1 MLESDRL
8 KNLSMTL
15 SQQDLFGGFSS
26 TQLDNLLADRRCLLN
41 KYENGQIV
49 HIEGEPCQAAEIILN
64 GEIAIERIS
73 EEGTLML
80 VARFGPG
87 DILGGNLV
95 FSSNSSFPMTIT
107 CRQNSSILSIQSDL
121 LLELMHINRS
131 FLIEF
136 LKIISDNTSLL
147 SGKIRQTI
155 NRSLR
160 QRIFDYLDHQIK
172 EQGNT
177 SIKLNMTKKELAEHM
192 GVQRTSLSRELRKMK
207 NDDLIDYDSETMTLL
222 HKGTPFVHNK

>member
-1 MLESDRL
+1 MQ
-8 KNLSMTL
+8 TL
-15 SQQDLFGGFSS
+15 FAGF
-26 TQLDNLLADRRCLLN
+26 TNEQLNNLLSDRRCLV
-41 KYENGQIV
+41 KFFQQGQIV

-107 CRQNSSILSIQSDL
+107 CRQNSTILALQNDL
-121 LLELMHINRS
+121 LLELMHNNKS
-131 FLIEF
+131 FLLNF
-136 LKIISDNTSLL
+136 LRIISDNTSLL

-155 NRSLR
+155 NRTLR
-160 QRIFDYLDHQIK
+160 QRILDYIEIQINS
-172 EQGNT
+172 QGRKT
-177 SIKLNMTKKELAEHM
+177 ICLTMTKKELAEYI

-207 NDDLIDYDSETMTLL
+207 DDGLIDYDSETITRML
-222 HKGTPFVHNK
+222 

>member
-1 MLESDRL
+1 MQENDRL
-8 KNLSMTL
+8 KNITSALSMQTL
-15 SQQDLFGGFSS
+15 FAGF
-26 TQLDNLLADRRCLLN
+26 TNEQLNNLLSDRRCLV
-41 KYENGQIV
+41 KFFQQGQIV

-107 CRQNSSILSIQSDL
+107 CRQNSTILALQNDL
-121 LLELMHINRS
+121 LLELMHNNKS
-131 FLIEF
+131 FLLNF
-136 LKIISDNTSLL
+136 LRIISDNTSLL

-155 NRSLR
+155 NRTLR
-160 QRIFDYLDHQIK
+160 QRILDYIEIQINS
-172 EQGNT
+172 QGSKT
-177 SIKLNMTKKELAEHM
+177 ICLTMTKKELAEYI

-207 NDDLIDYDSETMTLL
+207 DDGLIDYDSETITRML
-222 HKGTPFVHNK
+222 

>member
-1 MLESDRL
+1 MQENDRL
-8 KNLSMTL
+8 KNITSALSMQTL
-15 SQQDLFGGFSS
+15 FAGF
-26 TQLDNLLADRRCLLN
+26 TNEQLNNLLSDRRCLV
-41 KYENGQIV
+41 KFFQQGQIV

-107 CRQNSSILSIQSDL
+107 CRQNSTILALQNDL
-121 LLELMHINRS
+121 LLELMHNNKS
-131 FLIEF
+131 VLLNFLR
-136 LKIISDNTSLL
+136 IISDNTSLL
-147 SGKIRQTI
+147 IGKIRQTI
-155 NRSLR
+155 NRTLR
-160 QRIFDYLDHQIK
+160 QRILDYIEIQINS
-172 EQGNT
+172 QGSKT
-177 SIKLNMTKKELAEHM
+177 ICLTMTKKELAEYI

-207 NDDLIDYDSETMTLL
+207 DDGLIDYDSETITRML
-222 HKGTPFVHNK
+222 

>member
-1 MLESDRL
+1 MQENDRL
-8 KNLSMTL
+8 KNITSALSMQTL
-15 SQQDLFGGFSS
+15 FAGF
-26 TQLDNLLADRRCLLN
+26 TNEQLNNLLSDRRCLV
-41 KYENGQIV
+41 KFFQQGQIV

-107 CRQNSSILSIQSDL
+107 CRQNSTILALQNDL
-121 LLELMHINRS
+121 LLELMHNNKS
-131 FLIEF
+131 VLLNFLR
-136 LKIISDNTSLL
+136 IISDNTSLL

-155 NRSLR
+155 NRTLR
-160 QRIFDYLDHQIK
+160 QRILDYIEIQINS
-172 EQGNT
+172 QGSKT
-177 SIKLNMTKKELAEHM
+177 ICLTMTKKELAEYI

-207 NDDLIDYDSETMTLL
+207 DDGLIDYDSETITRML
-222 HKGTPFVHNK
+222 